1 MQAVPTGH
9 ENITNIVSVSPPHQH
24 VQQEFQYPPQAQMQG
39 QMPQQVLLIGQYGW
53 FINIRYNSYSIIILI
68 QSLHTL
74 FDKVVQMP
82 SNAPNFGAPK
92 PPKVKQRPPP
102 PKPQPPANQGII
114 IGEDPGGMSNGNANI
129 MGSSSK

>member
-39 QMPQQVLLIGQYGW
+39 QMPQQVLRVGKL
-53 FINIRYNSYSIIILI
+53 FIPYNYLFNIIFMILI
-68 QSLHTL
+68 QSFHTL

-92 PPKVKQRPPP
+92 PPKLKPRPPP

-114 IGEDPGGMSNGNANI
+114 IGEDPTLSNGNVANI
-129 MGSSSK
+129 VGSSGR

>member
-1 MQAVPTGH
+1 M
-9 ENITNIVSVSPPHQH
+9 
-24 VQQEFQYPPQAQMQG
+24 
-39 QMPQQVLLIGQYGW
+39 
-53 FINIRYNSYSIIILI
+53 ILI

-92 PPKVKQRPPP
+92 PPKLKPRPPP

-114 IGEDPGGMSNGNANI
+114 IGEDPGTMSNGNVTNI
-129 MGSSSK
+129 MGSSGK

>member
-1 MQAVPTGH
+1 
-9 ENITNIVSVSPPHQH
+9 
-24 VQQEFQYPPQAQMQG
+24 
-39 QMPQQVLLIGQYGW
+39 
-53 FINIRYNSYSIIILI
+53 
-68 QSLHTL
+68 
-74 FDKVVQMP
+74 MP

-114 IGEDPGGMSNGNANI
+114 IGEDPGGMSNGAANI

>member
-53 FINIRYNSYSIIILI
+53 FIIIRYNFYSIIILI
-68 QSLHTL
+68 QSLYTS

-102 PKPQPPANQGII
+102 PKPQPSANQGII